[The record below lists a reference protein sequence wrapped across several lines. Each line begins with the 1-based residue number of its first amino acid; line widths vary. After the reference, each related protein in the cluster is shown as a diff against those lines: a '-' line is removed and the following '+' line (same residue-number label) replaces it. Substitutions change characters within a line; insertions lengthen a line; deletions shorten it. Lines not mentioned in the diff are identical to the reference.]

1 MDGCDRP
8 WGGGGVGCDRPE
20 GYGFG
25 GGFACWDERRY
36 FLRNGYANVPAITL
50 DMVGIGWCC
59 LSIRPLDL
67 DVVQRIAAGEV
78 IDSLAAAVRELVENS
93 IDAGATRLQ
102 LSVQAEQWQ
111 LRLTDNG
118 QGMDLAD
125 LEVAATA
132 HSTSKLPGG
141 DLADLWCIGSLGF
154 RGEALHSLAQLG
166 ELTIASRSPYQAEGW
181 QCRYDRQGQ
190 PGPPMSCAMAPG
202 TIVTVSQLF
211 ANLTARRQSLPSLAQ
226 QLRGIQLVIQQI
238 ALCHPQMTWQV
249 DQGGKAWFSIWPG
262 QSPQQILPQLLRDV
276 EESDLRWLVVDGPIA
291 AIEPLGPEPDPGPS
305 PHLDLLLG
313 LPDRCHRRRPD
324 WIKIAVRGRVV
335 RLPELEQTILSQL
348 RRMVPRDRF
357 PVCWVHLWPDP
368 GDLDW
373 NRHPAKVELF
383 VRHIDRWQQHLAAA
397 IAQALSLGPRDLDP
411 IAGPQRLNRLLKS
424 AEQGLGYLAD
434 AEQAELDLE
443 NADPSR
449 DLSQPSP
456 PGSTIPA
463 LQPLKAIGQ
472 VHNTYIVT
480 EHSQGLWL
488 VEQHIAHERVLYE
501 QLVDHWHCEPIE
513 PLIVPDLNSH
523 QVEQL
528 HRIGIDLAP
537 FGDNSWAAR
546 SIPAPLVERSDRREA
561 LIELSLGGDLQTAQV
576 ATACRSAI
584 RNGTPLSP
592 GQQQQLLNQWQRS
605 RNPHTCPHGRPIY
618 LALDETS
625 LARFFRRHWVIGK
638 SHGI

>member
-1 MDGCDRP
+1 
-8 WGGGGVGCDRPE
+8 
-20 GYGFG
+20 
-25 GGFACWDERRY
+25 
-36 FLRNGYANVPAITL
+36 
-50 DMVGIGWCC
+50 

-67 DVVQRIAAGEV
+67 EIVQRIAAGEV
-78 IDSLAAAVRELVENS
+78 IDSLGAAVRELVENS

-102 LSVQAEQWQ
+102 LTVQAEQWQ

-118 QGMDLAD
+118 LGMGLAD
-125 LEVAATA
+125 LRLAATA
-132 HSTSKLPGG
+132 HSTSKLPGL

-166 ELTIASRSPYQAEGW
+166 ELTIASRPLDQPEGW
-181 QCRYDRQGQ
+181 RLTYDRQGQ
-190 PGPPMSCAMAPG
+190 SVEEVSCAMAPG
-202 TIVTVSQLF
+202 TIVTVDHLF
-211 ANLTARRQSLPSLAQ
+211 ASLSARRQALPSLAQ
-226 QLRGIQLVIQQI
+226 QLRSIQLICQQI
-238 ALCHPQMTWQV
+238 ALCHPRLTWQA
-249 DQGGKAWFSIWPG
+249 QQAGKPWFSIWPG

-276 EESDLRWLVVDGPIA
+276 TETDLRWVVVTGPDRVGSD
-291 AIEPLGPEPDPGPS
+291 ELEPEPDELEPNAIQPDVAHLDR

-335 RLPELEQTILSQL
+335 RLPELEQTILGQL

-383 VRHIDRWQQHLAAA
+383 VRHLDRWQQCLAAA
-397 IAQALSLGPRDLDP
+397 IAQALRLDNGNLEP
-411 IAGPQRLNRLLKS
+411 IDAPQRLNLLLKT
-424 AEQGLGYLAD
+424 AEQGLGYLANTD
-434 AEQAELDLE
+434 PTEVILDE
-443 NADPSR
+443 SEPAPDQTR
-449 DLSQPSP
+449 PSP
-456 PGSTIPA
+456 TSLA

-480 EHSQGLWL
+480 EQAQGLWL

-501 QLVDHWHCEPIE
+501 QLVDRWICEPIE
-513 PLIVPDLNSH
+513 PLIIPDLKPH

-528 HRIGIDLAP
+528 QRIGLDLAP
-537 FGDNSWAAR
+537 FGDSSWAAR
-546 SIPAPLVERSDRREA
+546 SLPTPLVARDDRLAA
-561 LIELSLGGDLQTAQV
+561 LIELSQVGDLQTAQV

-584 RNGTPLSP
+584 RNGTALSLP
-592 GQQQQLLNQWQRS
+592 QMQQLLNQWQRS

-618 LALDETS
+618 LALNETS
-625 LARFFRRHWVIGK
+625 LSRFFRRHWVIGK
-638 SHGI
+638 SHGV

>member
-1 MDGCDRP
+1 M
-8 WGGGGVGCDRPE
+8 
-20 GYGFG
+20 
-25 GGFACWDERRY
+25 
-36 FLRNGYANVPAITL
+36 
-50 DMVGIGWCC
+50 
-59 LSIRPLDL
+59 SIRPLDL
-67 DVVQRIAAGEV
+67 DIVQRIAAGEV
-78 IDSLAAAVRELVENS
+78 IDSLGAAVRELVENS
-93 IDAGATRLQ
+93 IDAGATRLG
-102 LSVQAEQWQ
+102 LSVQAELWQ

-118 QGMDLAD
+118 QGMGVAD
-125 LEVAATA
+125 LRVAATA
-132 HSTSKLPGG
+132 HSTSKLPGLE
-141 DLADLWCIGSLGF
+141 LADLWRIGSLGF

-166 ELTIASRSPYQAEGW
+166 ELTIASRPFDQSEGW
-181 QCRYDRQGQ
+181 RLTYDRLGQ
-190 PGPPMSCAMAPG
+190 PLEELSCAMAPG
-202 TIVTVSQLF
+202 TIVTVNQLF

-226 QLRGIQLVIQQI
+226 QLRSIQLICQQI
-238 ALCHPQMTWQV
+238 ALCHPLLTWQA
-249 DQGGKAWFSIWPG
+249 DQGGKAWFSMWPG

-276 EESDLRWLVVDGPIA
+276 TETDLRWVVVEGPDRGGGPDVEFEESELDVTNSTVTNPTVTNPTGPGPIA
-291 AIEPLGPEPDPGPS
+291 TV

-383 VRHIDRWQQHLAAA
+383 VRHLDRWQQTLAAA
-397 IAQALSLGPRDLDP
+397 IVQALSFGPSDLDP
-411 IAGPQRLNRLLKS
+411 IAGPQRLNLLLKT
-424 AEQGLGYLAD
+424 AEQGLGYLANAD
-434 AEQAELDLE
+434 QTELILEESNRSSDLE
-443 NADPSR
+443 TPAHRTPTR
-449 DLSQPSP
+449 
-456 PGSTIPA
+456 PA

-480 EHSQGLWL
+480 EHAQGLWL

-501 QLVDHWHCEPIE
+501 QLVDRWHCEPIE
-513 PLIVPDLNSH
+513 PLIIPDLKPQH
-523 QVEQL
+523 VEQL
-528 HRIGIDLAP
+528 QRIGVDLAP

-546 SIPAPLVERSDRREA
+546 SIPMPLVSRDDRLAA
-561 LIELSLGGDLQTAQV
+561 LIELSQVGDLQTAQV

-584 RNGTPLSP
+584 RNGTSLSLA
-592 GQQQQLLNQWQRS
+592 QMQQLLNQWQRS

-625 LARFFRRHWVIGK
+625 LSRFFRRHWVIGK
-638 SHGI
+638 SHGL

>member
-1 MDGCDRP
+1 
-8 WGGGGVGCDRPE
+8 
-20 GYGFG
+20 
-25 GGFACWDERRY
+25 
-36 FLRNGYANVPAITL
+36 
-50 DMVGIGWCC
+50 

-67 DVVQRIAAGEV
+67 DIVQRIAAGEV

-118 QGMDLAD
+118 LGMGLAD
-125 LEVAATA
+125 LQVAATA
-132 HSTSKLPGG
+132 HSTSKLPGR
-141 DLADLWCIGSLGF
+141 DLADLWRISSLGF

-166 ELTIASRSPYQAEGW
+166 ALTIASRPIDQPEGW
-181 QCRYDRQGQ
+181 RLTYDRQGQ
-190 PGPPMSCAMAPG
+190 PVEQTSCAMAPG
-202 TIVTVSQLF
+202 TIVTVDQLF
-211 ANLTARRQSLPSLAQ
+211 ANLSARRQSLPSLAQ
-226 QLRGIQLVIQQI
+226 QLRSIQLICQQI
-238 ALCHPQMTWQV
+238 ALCHPSLTWQAE
-249 DQGGKAWFSIWPG
+249 QAGKPWFSIWPG

-276 EESDLRWLVVDGPIA
+276 TETDLRWVVAAGPDRVSGPEAEESELNGSNPTISNPTRPEPIA
-291 AIEPLGPEPDPGPS
+291 TA

-383 VRHIDRWQQHLAAA
+383 VRHLDRWQQSLAAA
-397 IAQALSLGPRDLDP
+397 IAQALSLDHGDLEP
-411 IAGPQRLNRLLKS
+411 IDAPQRLNLLLKT
-424 AEQGLGYLAD
+424 AEQGLGYLANTD
-434 AEQAELDLE
+434 QAELVLDE
-443 NADPSR
+443 SDSSSTPT
-449 DLSQPSP
+449 SP
-456 PGSTIPA
+456 DRTTPTSPA

-480 EHSQGLWL
+480 EHAQGLWL

-501 QLVDHWHCEPIE
+501 QLVDRWHCETIE
-513 PLIVPDLNSH
+513 PLIIPDLKPH

-528 HRIGIDLAP
+528 QRIGLDLAP
-537 FGDNSWAAR
+537 FGDSSWAAR
-546 SIPAPLVERSDRREA
+546 SIPATLVDRDDRLAA
-561 LIELSLGGDLQTAQV
+561 LIELSQVGDLQTAQV

-584 RNGTPLSP
+584 RNGTPMSLA
-592 GQQQQLLNQWQRS
+592 QMQQLLNQWQRS

-625 LARFFRRHWVIGK
+625 LSRFFRRHWVIGK